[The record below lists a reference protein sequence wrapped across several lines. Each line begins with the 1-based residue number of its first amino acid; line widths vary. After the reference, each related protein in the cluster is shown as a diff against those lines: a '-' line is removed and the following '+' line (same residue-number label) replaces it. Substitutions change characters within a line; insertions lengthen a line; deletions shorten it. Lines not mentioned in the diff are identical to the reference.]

1 MRIQYMALVVASALV
16 ASTTHGVQASPN
28 SVKSSSLRSRV
39 EARGQLDVNGRTT
52 RFLTSY
58 NHQATGHAA
67 SALHG
72 KRSLRALSQAG
83 KKKKGHHDDA
93 ETEAAEE
100 EEEEDDDSTSES
112 SSGSSDDS
120 SSDSSSVSS
129 SDS

>member
-1 MRIQYMALVVASALV
+1 MALVVASALV
-16 ASTTHGVQASPN
+16 ASTTHGVQAAPN

-39 EARGQLDVNGRTT
+39 EARSQLDVNGRTT
-52 RFLTSY
+52 RFLTSD

-72 KRSLRALSQAG
+72 KRSLRALSQTG
-83 KKKKGHHDDA
+83 KKKGHHDDA

-100 EEEEDDDSTSES
+100 GEEEDDDSTSES
-112 SSGSSDDS
+112 SSGNSD
-120 SSDSSSVSS
+120 DSSSVSS